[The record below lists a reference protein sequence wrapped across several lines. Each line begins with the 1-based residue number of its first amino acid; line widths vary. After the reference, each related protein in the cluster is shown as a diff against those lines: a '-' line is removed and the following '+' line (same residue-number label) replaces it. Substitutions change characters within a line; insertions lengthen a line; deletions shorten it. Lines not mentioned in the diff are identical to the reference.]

1 MNKYECHRGYWLLVF
16 LFRTREQER
25 HEVADKLF
33 RRLDELETNFLI
45 PFPTLYEA
53 INTKLLK
60 SKNRTKANWFLKQ
73 LQANPRFIKVPDDKY
88 KDDAYLLTVN
98 DDNHRGFSLVDMI
111 IRVMMEDD
119 QLKINSLLTFN
130 IEDFVDV
137 AARRG
142 ISIPEELFDK

>member
-1 MNKYECHRGYWLLVF
+1 M
-16 LFRTREQER
+16 
-25 HEVADKLF
+25 F